1 MPKSDELQKAQDW
14 ALRSAVDEMVQA
26 ALQDGIPPG
35 LSPADVSTVA
45 FIAGMTIMA
54 KAMVMALPASDEKD
68 FVAQARAFMDSRPT
82 ALPAAVIDVAVEVFR
97 RVNDEI
103 AT

>member
-1 MPKSDELQKAQDW
+1 MPKSDELQKAHDW

-26 ALQDGIPPG
+26 ALQDGLPPG
-35 LSPADVSTVA
+35 LPAAEASTVA
-45 FIAGMTIMA
+45 FLAGMTLMA

-82 ALPAAVIDVAVEVFR
+82 ALPAAVIDVAVEVYR
-97 RVNDEI
+97 RVSEEI